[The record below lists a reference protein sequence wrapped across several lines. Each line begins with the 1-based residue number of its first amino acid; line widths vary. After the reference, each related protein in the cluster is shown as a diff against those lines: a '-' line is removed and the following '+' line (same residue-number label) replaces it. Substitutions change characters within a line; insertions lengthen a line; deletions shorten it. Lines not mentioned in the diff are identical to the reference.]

1 MTHSNKQATGAQYN
15 YKLLLLSMLL
25 MQGVQTDGVD
35 VMVNEAEQKSHL
47 FVQRDEFYRSRQA
60 CLRLILFKTLD
71 AKYQQQTPSTNLQQ
85 LSVRSHFCAEL

>member
-35 VMVNEAEQKSHL
+35 VMVNEAEQKLHL
-47 FVQRDEFYRSRQA
+47 FVQRDEFCRPRQA

>member
-35 VMVNEAEQKSHL
+35 
-47 FVQRDEFYRSRQA
+47 A
-60 CLRLILFKTLD
+60 CD
-71 AKYQQQTPSTNLQQ
+71 G
-85 LSVRSHFCAEL
+85 E

>member
-47 FVQRDEFYRSRQA
+47 FVQKDEFCRPRQA

-71 AKYQQQTPSTNLQQ
+71 AKYQQKTPSTNLQQ